1 MGPPPSPSHPLNY
14 NSLPPVLLLLFS
26 FFFSNLSFC
35 FSFSSILVVD
45 EAEDGTMGSWLW
57 KWVQVSHFAPWP
69 SGLKK
74 MCCINLSEL
83 WNPVVISIKQQGT
96 PSKDQKVT
104 LLWTLGQQKPVLK
117 NPKSQKEE
125 AWKSRS
131 WSSELSPFCFT
142 GVFFTIIL
150 LWACIHAE
158 FNSSL

>member
-14 NSLPPVLLLLFS
+14 NSLPPVLLLLSS

-96 PSKDQKVT
+96 PSKDQKASCLCLKTPKVRRKKPENQDHDQASFRPSASQEFSLRSYCSGLVYT
-104 LLWTLGQQKPVLK
+104 L
-117 NPKSQKEE
+117 
-125 AWKSRS
+125 
-131 WSSELSPFCFT
+131 
-142 GVFFTIIL
+142 
-150 LWACIHAE
+150 
-158 FNSSL
+158 NSIALYNSLVWV